1 MNKKYAIK
9 IMLSA
14 DDWIYLTHPDT
25 SCYNLA
31 PALFDTKAEAE
42 EAMQMFRQQRRTPYV
57 KVVEFDK

>member
-1 MNKKYAIK
+1 
-9 IMLSA
+9 MLSA

-31 PALFDTKAEAE
+31 PALFNTKTEAE

-57 KVVEFDK
+57 KVVEYDAG